1 MSIYKLGVFVTYWK
15 KFGGFNIF
23 SLGKVER
30 EVNILKNRSEKELK
44 TNSYEADVKTKGTKH
59 LKGAPKPHGYG
70 GRVTEND
77 E

>member
-1 MSIYKLGVFVTYWK
+1 MLG
-15 KFGGFNIF
+15 
-23 SLGKVER
+23 LGKVER
-30 EVNILKNRSEKELK
+30 EVNKLKNRTEKQLK
-44 TNSYEADVKTKGTKH
+44 TNSYEADVETKGTKH